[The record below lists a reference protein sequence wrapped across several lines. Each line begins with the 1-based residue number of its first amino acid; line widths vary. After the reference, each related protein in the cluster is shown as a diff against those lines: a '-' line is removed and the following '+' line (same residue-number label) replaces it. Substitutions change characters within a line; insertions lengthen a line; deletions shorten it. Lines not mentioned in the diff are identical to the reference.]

1 MKFLYITLIFQPKR
15 LIFPLKRLRQMSD
28 VLLFLSEVALK
39 SFDVE
44 IFLLEL
50 LLQVH
55 ELELELS
62 ILVSVL

>member
-1 MKFLYITLIFQPKR
+1 
-15 LIFPLKRLRQMSD
+15 MSD